1 MSETKPAPVPP
12 TQEKPAA
19 IDKPVVNENEKP
31 VEEKQKAPEATSVEL
46 EKTIVE
52 PPPPLVAPPK
62 NSASPVNTDA
72 MMTLTNA
79 LEANIPKAGAIKNP
93 GRFDVLFG
101 RGGGTNF
108 HHGNM
113 TYRKKIKAVQSAY
126 IHARQRSV
134 KTDIISDIIR
144 QVKSDGGKFLKQD
157 DNDKL
162 WYEVDDKEI
171 KKKTSQ
177 TLREG
182 APQWRKTHGEW
193 QRRDDSKNVST
204 APSVLVPPSHLVPL
218 PPQQQPPAKKARTN
232 SASGNVAAGMGALEL
247 LSAVAA
253 GSSTGDKSKQNGA
266 AAPENPS
273 DATSAAE
280 KKEEKMESK
289 EVGEGA
295 VDEKKEVVKETVTA
309 V

>member
-1 MSETKPAPVPP
+1 MSETKPAPAPP

-19 IDKPVVNENEKP
+19 IDKPAANEIEKP
-31 VEEKQKAPEATSVEL
+31 VEEKEKAPEATSVEL

-79 LEANIPKAGAIKNP
+79 LEANIPKAGAIQNP

-134 KTDIISDIIR
+134 KTEIISEIIR
-144 QVKSDGGKFLKQD
+144 QVKADGGKFLRQD
-157 DNDKL
+157 ENDKL

-193 QRRDDSKNVST
+193 QRRDDSKNIST

-218 PPQQQPPAKKARTN
+218 PPQQQPPAKRARTN
-232 SASGNVAAGMGALEL
+232 SAGNVAPGMGALEL

-253 GSSTGDKSKQNGA
+253 GSSTGDKSKQNGGA
-266 AAPENPS
+266 VPEKAS
-273 DATSAAE
+273 DATAAAE
-280 KKEEKMESK
+280 KKGERVQESK

-295 VDEKKEVVKETVTA
+295 VDEKKEVAKETVTA